1 MNYKVSMPSTQRG
14 MGRGLLLLLML
25 LLTSCG
31 DSQHEYT
38 IRTSYLIFDNATH
51 QDATLASAMNAN
63 APGIFCRITRSIKGG
78 AMHFDFENNAGQ
90 TSSKVAN
97 ALDQRRTIILGYN
110 DGIIVG
116 FGNLNYPA
124 TFYAFDK
131 ECPNCFDP
139 DALPIRSKPLSMS
152 TDGIATCASCQR
164 QYNMN
169 NDGIICRGE
178 GGKKMTRYHATCTG
192 PFGTLAVN

>member
-1 MNYKVSMPSTQRG
+1 MSKFLNSLTPKLLIIA
-14 MGRGLLLLLML
+14 LLLGLS
-25 LLTSCG
+25 SCG

-38 IRTSYLIFDNATH
+38 VRTCYLIFDNATH
-51 QDATLASAMNAN
+51 QDITLASAMNAN
-63 APGIFCRITRSIKGG
+63 TPGTFCRITRSMKNG
-78 AMHFDFENNAGQ
+78 AMCFDFANNAGQ

-97 ALDQRRTIILGYN
+97 GVDQRRTVILGFN
-110 DGIIVG
+110 EGIIVG
-116 FGNLNYPA
+116 YGNLDFPA
-124 TFYAFDK
+124 IFYAFDN

-139 DALPIRSKPLSMS
+139 DALPVRSKPLSMS
-152 TDGIATCASCQR
+152 ANGIATCASCQR

-169 NDGIICRGE
+169 NGGVICNGD